1 MAQWG
6 SSANPYRFAGAWG
19 YLDDG
24 DAGLLYIGARY
35 YEPAVGRWTSADK
48 WLGDLYR
55 PLSLNRYL
63 YCEEEPVNHVDPS
76 GRVAVAA
83 GAVVF
88 VPGAGQVIAAGV
100 IAVGATILIVK
111 LAEDF
116 NRSLDDLMRE
126 EQERLRNARPGT
138 RVPSPPPFDPRHL
151 PPDPKDKKD
160 WISFILAK
168 LAELFHNIFNPMV
181 ITPLLGL
188 AACGSVSSTQWQAGY
203 LSSTS
208 GCT

>member
-1 MAQWG
+1 
-6 SSANPYRFAGAWG
+6 
-19 YLDDG
+19 
-24 DAGLLYIGARY
+24 
-35 YEPAVGRWTSADK
+35 V
-48 WLGDLYR
+48 
-55 PLSLNRYL
+55 LSEHPYL
-63 YCEEEPVNHVDPS
+63 YCEHEPVNSVDPS

-100 IAVGATILIVK
+100 IAVGATILIIK

-116 NRSLDDLMRE
+116 NRLLDDLMRE
-126 EQERLRNARPGT
+126 EQERLRNGRPGT
-138 RVPSPPPFDPRHL
+138 RVPSPPPRDPRHL

-168 LAELFHNIFNPMV
+168 LAELFDNIFKPMV

-188 AACGSVSSTQWQAGY
+188 EACGSVSST
-203 LSSTS
+203 
-208 GCT
+208 